1 MLNHLKKKKTEIDAQ
16 EIQGL
21 HSQIASLEIDKN
33 VP

>member
-1 MLNHLKKKKTEIDAQ
+1 MLNHLKKTKTEIDAQ

-21 HSQIASLEIDKN
+21 DLQIASLEINKN